1 MRIIARKGIAMPS
14 HVPKQ
19 TNDFILIYEALP
31 GRFMV
36 KVREELAARGIDG
49 SAYDFLDRTMPDDV
63 QDRILGVILDELEA
77 ESNFLTERCGH
88 QFIDLDEGIAALE
101 ERGDAA
107 HDRAQVE
114 ITLILAS
121 WSTRARKESLLIQ
134 AAVSAAL

>member
-1 MRIIARKGIAMPS
+1 MSS
-14 HVPKQ
+14 HVHKQ
-19 TNDFILIYEALP
+19 TDDFILICEALP
-31 GRFMV
+31 GRFIV
-36 KVREELAARGIDG
+36 KVREELAARRIDE

-77 ESNFLTERCGH
+77 DSNFLTERCGR

-114 ITLILAS
+114 IILILAS
-121 WSTRARKESLLIQ
+121 WSTRARQESLLIQ